1 MFCYFCVFSF
11 DFLVFFFND
20 CSSLAF
26 LTCEIWRLVHSV
38 TCIYRIIM
46 QVILNLIFSIVWC
59 KVLWPSII
67 YLIDNGKI
75 CLRKVSMLFW
85 STFVLTGR
93 GFPILE
99 SECPHFLDC
108 WCGDEGHAGPPGAMC
123 MPMVVHSPGSAP
135 KFGQILRF
143 SCLQGLWG
151 DTWVTSIAEPHR
163 NLFLFRIN
171 LKR

>member
-26 LTCEIWRLVHSV
+26 LTWEIWRLVHSV

-46 QVILNLIFSIVWC
+46 QVILNLTFSIVWC

-108 WCGDEGHAGPPGAMC
+108 GVVMKGTQVLLVPCVCPWWSTRLDRPPSL
-123 MPMVVHSPGSAP
+123 VRSWGSHVY
-135 KFGQILRF
+135 KGFEVIHELLLLLSLIETYF
-143 SCLQGLWG
+143 YS
-151 DTWVTSIAEPHR
+151 E
-163 NLFLFRIN
+163 
-171 LKR
+171 